1 MREVKIE
8 TKVGVSPGAT
18 RGPKKAFTIK
28 PAPTAKKAITIKPAA
43 KKPVA
48 KPAATKKP
56 EVAKKATAKPATAK
70 KPTAKKPT
78 AKKPTAKKATAKKAK
93 TEKPLSEG
101 SKSLLAL
108 VKELDDFF
116 GEGFCKEVLEEV
128 LITKML
134 KERPVVKGL
143 SFGKMG
149 IFG

>member
-28 PAPTAKKAITIKPAA
+28 PAPTAKKAVIKPAAA

-56 EVAKKATAKPATAK
+56 EVAKKATAKPATAKPATAK

-116 GEGFCKEVLEEV
+116 GEGFCKEVLEEE

-143 SFGKMG
+143 SFG
-149 IFG
+149 